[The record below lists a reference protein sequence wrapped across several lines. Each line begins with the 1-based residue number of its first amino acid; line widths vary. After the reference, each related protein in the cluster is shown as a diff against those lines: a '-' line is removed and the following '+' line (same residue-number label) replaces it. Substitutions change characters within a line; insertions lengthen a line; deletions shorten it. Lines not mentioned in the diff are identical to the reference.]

1 MTTEDLKKVTLMLVE
16 LDELQKT
23 PEYQKQQK
31 ECFLNFLLTG
41 QSKIKTII
49 NEKY

>member
-1 MTTEDLKKVTLMLVE
+1 MTTEDLEKLTLMLIE

-31 ECFLNFLLTG
+31 ESFLRFVLTG
-41 QSKIKTII
+41 ESKIKTYI
-49 NEKY
+49 NEKH